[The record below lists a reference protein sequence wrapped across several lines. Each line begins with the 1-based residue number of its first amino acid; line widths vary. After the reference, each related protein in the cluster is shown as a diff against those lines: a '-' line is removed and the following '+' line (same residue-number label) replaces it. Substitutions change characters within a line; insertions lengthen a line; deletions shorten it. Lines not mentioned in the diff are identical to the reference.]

1 MIREASSENVNLSI
15 VVWLTDVDA
24 SLQTVFLTSTG
35 REPMRDAPIDLPV
48 AIARLGGDRGLL
60 FDFAR
65 SVLEEVPTMRE
76 EIQSALSNEDF
87 ARAHL
92 TAHGLKGM
100 LATLEAL
107 PAAAAAGDVERL
119 SHEHRLGE
127 ANDAV
132 HRLCAE
138 LDRLTIA
145 LRSAA
150 IAAE

>member
-1 MIREASSENVNLSI
+1 MLHRRAAD
-15 VVWLTDVDA
+15 VVGPLIIH
-24 SLQTVFLTSTG
+24 SLPTG
-35 REPMRDAPIDLPV
+35 HFPMRNAPIDLSV

-65 SVLEEVPTMRE
+65 SVLDEAPSMRD
-76 EIQSALSNEDF
+76 EIQSALANEDF
-87 ARAHL
+87 QTAHL

-119 SHEHRLGE
+119 SHEQRLNE
-127 ANDAV
+127 SLEAV

-138 LDRLTIA
+138 LDRLQAA
-145 LRSAA
+145 LESAA
-150 IAAE
+150 VASE

>member
-1 MIREASSENVNLSI
+1 
-15 VVWLTDVDA
+15 
-24 SLQTVFLTSTG
+24 
-35 REPMRDAPIDLPV
+35 MRDAPIDLPV

-65 SVLEEVPTMRE
+65 SVLDEAPTMRE
-76 EIQSALSNEDF
+76 EIQSALSSEDF

-107 PAAAAAGDVERL
+107 PAAAAAGDIERL
-119 SHEHRLGE
+119 SHEQRLVE
-127 ANDAV
+127 ANEAV

-138 LDRLTIA
+138 LDRLKVA
-145 LRSAA
+145 LQSAA